1 MFIAIMCGETLRA
14 RSKESLFRKVAR
26 ALGGNGYRSRLDC
39 WTEDGRE
46 QVYEITATTH
56 LPRQGCSE
64 INGRAFVTV
73 RKN

>member
-1 MFIAIMCGETLRA
+1 MFLARMCGETYSA
-14 RSKESLFRKVAR
+14 RSKDALFRKVAR
-26 ALGGNGYRSRLDC
+26 ALGGRDYLSRLDC

-46 QVYEITATTH
+46 QVYEITATTY